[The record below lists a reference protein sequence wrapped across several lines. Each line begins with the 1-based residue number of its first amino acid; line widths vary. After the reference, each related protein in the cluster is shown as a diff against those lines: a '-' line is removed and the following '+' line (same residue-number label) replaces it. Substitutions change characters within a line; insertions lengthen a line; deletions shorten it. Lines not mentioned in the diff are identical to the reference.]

1 MAALYA
7 DVIVDLSVR
16 GVDRVFAYRVPEE
29 LSGKVYTGCRVKV
42 PFGKGGRQLDAVVVG
57 LSEEPGFDTEKIR
70 DIAEVPD
77 GLPGVKSQL
86 IMLADWMRRR
96 YGGTM
101 AQALRTVM
109 PVKKPVRSV
118 QKVSYSLAN
127 RESAKQYYDAKKE
140 NRREHARVR
149 MISAMLKDSGG
160 RITRDEALTRLGI
173 SASTISSLLR
183 DGLIVQETQQVYR
196 MAVKDKLEG
205 WERVVL
211 NPDQRVIADDIIDS
225 HRARGTGEQM
235 PVHLIHGVTGSG
247 KTEIYMELMEEAL
260 RSGQQVILLIPEI
273 SLTLQTVSRFY
284 ARFGNQIAVMH
295 SRLSDGERWDQ
306 FERAQK
312 GEASIMIGARSA
324 LFTPFDHLGMI
335 IIDEEQDGA
344 YRSEIT
350 PRYQTVETA
359 AERAR
364 LAGASLVLGSATPSL
379 SSYYNAVQ
387 GRYKLHTL
395 TRRAKEG
402 STLAQIQVVD
412 MRQEFGKGNLSI
424 LSHSLREAM
433 QECLAHGKQMM
444 LFLNRR
450 GFAGFVSCRDC
461 GFVFKCPHCDV
472 SMTSHGGKK
481 LRCHYCGTQR
491 ILPDLC
497 PACGSRHIA
506 AFGIG
511 TQKVQQML
519 EREFPQANVLRMDR
533 DTTSGK
539 NDMER
544 ILRTFAEGHA
554 DILLGTQM
562 IIKGHDFPQVT
573 LVGVL
578 AADLSM
584 FSGDYLSG
592 ERTFQ
597 LLTQAAG
604 RAGRGKDPGRVF
616 IQTYQ
621 PENYCVQAA
630 ARQDYR
636 LFYEEE
642 MSFRRAMGYP
652 PAGHMLMIT
661 AESADDEAAARA
673 MQEIRELTARSGGR
687 AIRILGPSRGMI
699 TKVRDLY
706 RYVIYMKHSDDQMLI
721 RLRMQIEEYLQRSG
735 TDKKIYFSYDLDPIS
750 LF

>member
-1 MAALYA
+1 MALYA

-16 GVDRVFAYRVPEE
+16 GVDRVFVYRVPEE
-29 LSGKVYTGCRVKV
+29 MTASVYVGCRVKV
-42 PFGKGGRQLDAVVVG
+42 PFGNGGRQLDAVIVA
-57 LSEEPGFDTEKIR
+57 LSEEPGFDTDRIR
-70 DIAEVPD
+70 DIAQIPE

-86 IMLADWMRRR
+86 IMLADWMRCR

-118 QKVSYSLAN
+118 QKVSYILAD
-127 RESAKQYYDAKKE
+127 REQAQQYYDDKKE
-140 NRREHARVR
+140 SRREHSRVR
-149 MISAMLKDSGG
+149 LIAAILTSEDG
-160 RITRDEALTRLGI
+160 RISREYAVSQMGI
-173 SASTISSLLR
+173 SSSTINSLLR
-183 DGLIVQETQQVYR
+183 DRLIEQETELIYR
-196 MAVKDKLEG
+196 EAVKEKLEG

-211 NPDQRVIADDIIDS
+211 NPEQRRIADDIIAS
-225 HRARGTGEQM
+225 HCSRTAGKEM

-247 KTEIYMELMEEAL
+247 KTEIYMELMEEVL
-260 RSGQQVILLIPEI
+260 QHGEQVILLIPEI

-284 ARFGNQIAVMH
+284 ARFGDRIAVMH

-306 FERAQK
+306 FERARK

-350 PRYQTVETA
+350 PRYHAVETA
-359 AERAR
+359 EERAR
-364 LAGASLVLGSATPSL
+364 MAGATLVLGSATPSL
-379 SSYYNAVQ
+379 TSYYKSQQ
-387 GRYKLHTL
+387 GRYFLHTL

-402 STLAQIQVVD
+402 SVLAPIQVVD
-412 MRQEFGKGNLSI
+412 MRKEFRSGNLSI
-424 LSHSLREAM
+424 LSRPLRAAM
-433 QECLAHGKQMM
+433 QECLASGKQMM

-491 ILPDLC
+491 ELPDLC
-497 PACGSRHIA
+497 PECGSRHIA

-519 EREFPQANVLRMDR
+519 EREFPQARVLRMDR

-544 ILRTFAEGHA
+544 ILRTFAQGQA
-554 DILLGTQM
+554 DILIGTQM

-573 LVGVL
+573 LVGIL

-604 RAGRGKDPGRVF
+604 RAGRGTDPGAVF

-621 PENYCVQAA
+621 PENECVQAA
-630 ARQDYR
+630 SKQDFQA
-636 LFYEEE
+636 FYEEE
-642 MSFRRAMGYP
+642 IAFRRAMGYP
-652 PAGHMLMIT
+652 PCAHMLMMT
-661 AESADDEAAARA
+661 AESPDDEAAAKV
-673 MQEIRELTARSGGR
+673 MQEISELITRSGSGVR
-687 AIRILGPSRGMI
+687 VLGPSRAMI
-699 TKVRDLY
+699 TKMRDLY
-706 RYVIYMKHSDDQMLI
+706 RYVIYLKHSDDQKLI

-735 TDKKIYFSYDLDPIS
+735 IDKKIYFSYDLDPIS

>member
-7 DVIVDLSVR
+7 DVIVDLTVR
-16 GVDRVFAYRVPEE
+16 GVDRVFAYRVPEA
-29 LSGKVYTGCRVKV
+29 LSGKVYVGCRVKV
-42 PFGKGGRQLDAVVVG
+42 PFGNGGRQLDAVVTG
-57 LSEEPGFDTEKIR
+57 LSGQPGFDPDRIR
-70 DIAEVPD
+70 DITDVYDEVP
-77 GLPGVKSQL
+77 GVQSQL

-118 QKVSYSLAN
+118 QKVSYILCSPEQA
-127 RESAKQYYDAKKE
+127 RQYYEEKKE
-140 NRREHARVR
+140 NKRERARIR
-149 MISAMLKDSGG
+149 MIAAMLAAGGG
-160 RITRDEALTRLGI
+160 RITRDEALTQLGL
-173 SASTISSLLR
+173 SASTINGLLR
-183 DGLIVQETQQVYR
+183 DGLIRQETQQIYR
-196 MAVKDKLEG
+196 DAVKEKLDG

-211 NPDQRVIADDIIDS
+211 NEQQRAIADDIIAS
-225 HRARGTGEQM
+225 HRLRNTAHEM
-235 PVHLIHGVTGSG
+235 PIHLIHGVTGSG
-247 KTEIYMELMEEAL
+247 KTEIYMELMEEVL

-284 ARFGNQIAVMH
+284 MRFGERIAVMH

-306 FERAQK
+306 FERARK

-350 PRYQTVETA
+350 PRYQAVETA
-359 AERAR
+359 AQRAH

-379 SSYYNAVQ
+379 TSYYNARQ
-387 GRYKLHTL
+387 GRYTLHTL
-395 TRRAKEG
+395 TRRAREG
-402 STLAQIQVVD
+402 STLSSVQVID
-412 MRQEFGKGNLSI
+412 MRNEFRGGNLSI
-424 LSHSLREAM
+424 LSRPLRAAM
-433 QECLAHGKQMM
+433 EECLAGGKQMM

-472 SMTSHGGKK
+472 SMTSHGGRR
-481 LRCHYCGTQR
+481 LRCHYCGTER
-491 ILPDLC
+491 SLPDVC
-497 PACGSRHIA
+497 PSCGSRHIA

-519 EREFPQANVLRMDR
+519 AKEFPQARLLRMDR

-544 ILRTFAEGHA
+544 ILRTFAEGEA
-554 DILLGTQM
+554 DILIGTQM

-597 LLTQAAG
+597 MLTQAAG
-604 RAGRGKDPGRVF
+604 RAGRGKDPGKVF

-630 ARQDYR
+630 AKQDYQA
-636 LFYEEE
+636 FYNEEIA
-642 MSFRRAMGYP
+642 FRSQMRYP
-652 PAGHMLMIT
+652 PCSHMLMIT
-661 AESADDEAAARA
+661 AEAADDDAAAQA
-673 MQEIRELTARSGGR
+673 MRDIREQIVRSGSQDVS
-687 AIRILGPSRGMI
+687 ILGPSRAVI

-706 RYVIYMKHSDDQMLI
+706 RYVIYLKHSDDQKLI
-721 RLRMQIEEYLQRSG
+721 RLRMQIEEYLQRAG
-735 TDKKIYFSYDLDPIS
+735 TDKKIYFSYDLDPVS

>member
-1 MAALYA
+1 MAAVYA
-7 DVIVDLSVR
+7 DVIVDLTVR
-16 GVDRVFAYRVPEE
+16 DVDRIFAYRVPEE
-29 LSGKVYTGCRVKV
+29 LSGRVYVGCRVKV
-42 PFGKGGRQLDAVVVG
+42 PFGKGGRQLDAVVTG
-57 LSEEPGFDTEKIR
+57 LSGEPGFDPDKIR
-70 DIAEVPD
+70 EISSVYEEVP
-77 GLPGVKSQL
+77 GMQSQL

-109 PVKKPVRSV
+109 PVKKPVRGV
-118 QKVSYSLAN
+118 QKVSYILC
-127 RESAKQYYDAKKE
+127 SAEQARQYYEEKKE
-140 NRREHARVR
+140 NKRERARIR
-149 MISAMLKDSGG
+149 MIEAMLAEDTG
-160 RITRDEALTRLGI
+160 RISRDAALTQLGI

-183 DGLIVQETQQVYR
+183 DGLIRQETQQIYR
-196 MAVKDKLEG
+196 EAVKERLDG

-211 NPDQRVIADDIIDS
+211 NEQQRTIADEIIQA
-225 HRARGTGEQM
+225 HRARGASHKM

-247 KTEIYMELMEEAL
+247 KTEIYMELMEEVL
-260 RSGQQVILLIPEI
+260 HSGLQVILLIPEI

-284 ARFGNQIAVMH
+284 ARFGDRIAVMH

-306 FERAQK
+306 FERARK

-324 LFTPFDHLGMI
+324 LFTPFDRLGMI
-335 IIDEEQDGA
+335 IIDEEQDSA

-350 PRYQTVETA
+350 PRYHAVETA
-359 AERAR
+359 AQRAQ

-379 SSYYNAVQ
+379 ASYYNARS
-387 GRYKLHTL
+387 GRYTLHTL
-395 TRRAKEG
+395 TRRAREG
-402 STLAQIQVVD
+402 STLSSVQVID
-412 MRQEFGKGNLSI
+412 MRSEFRSGNLSI
-424 LSHSLREAM
+424 LSRPLRAAM
-433 QECLAHGKQMM
+433 QECLAEGKQMM

-481 LRCHYCGTQR
+481 LRCHYCGTER
-491 ILPDLC
+491 LLPDTC

-519 EREFPQANVLRMDR
+519 EREFPQARVLRMDR

-544 ILRTFAEGHA
+544 ILRTFAEGQA
-554 DILLGTQM
+554 DILIGTQM

-597 LLTQAAG
+597 MLTQAAG

-630 ARQDYR
+630 AAQDYQA
-636 LFYEEE
+636 FYKEEIL
-642 MSFRRAMGYP
+642 FRRQMHYP
-652 PAGHMLMIT
+652 PCAHMLMVT
-661 AESADDEAAARA
+661 AESADDEAAAQA
-673 MQEIRELTARSGGR
+673 MQAIREQIGRLTDGEIS
-687 AIRILGPSRGMI
+687 ILGPSRAVI

-706 RYVIYMKHSDDQMLI
+706 RYVIYMKHSDDQKLI
-721 RLRMQIEEYLQRSG
+721 KLRMQMEEYLKRSG